1 MIPQPS
7 NGDTPIV
14 DYYRE
19 LGLDNGCSIE
29 SIQAQIQ
36 ELKKAWGQRASL
48 AGKRGDEARKTLMLI
63 DSALEVFKD
72 DKSREHYE
80 RSLRAS
86 SSDNDE
92 GVDWVA
98 RAWTY
103 YFAKDY
109 GPATVAARKARESN
123 PTDPTAFV
131 VSAWIELAEERLDSA
146 ENFASEAYVLDE
158 LGDDTVDVHMV
169 RGATFTMK
177 TKFERAVEAFK
188 RALSRATDEYKAD
201 ICWRLAYCEL
211 KLDRINDAMSSCLL
225 GIEKDSDGSHL
236 KALLENAHYATMI
249 YSTDGKTWEDKIGR
263 AQEHL
268 TRVKKANI
276 PESVK
281 RLLIQEREKLI
292 EALTIESEIA
302 ALEKKIDDAWDY
314 EFPLRTLGVAV
325 FFLLCFF
332 GYPHFIT
339 FLLFAAPA
347 AWVGFVFYKRYELK
361 EMIKQHESKTKIVE
375 RLLDEILTPEE
386 KADTKEA
393 LNEARKSN

>member
-7 NGDTPIV
+7 NGDTPVV

>member
-7 NGDTPIV
+7 NGDTPVV

-109 GPATVAARKARESN
+109 GPATVAARKAREGN

-158 LGDDTVDVHMV
+158 LGDDTVDVHRV
-169 RGATFTMK
+169 RGATFGMK
-177 TKFERAVEAFK
+177 GKFERAVEAFK

-211 KLDRINDAMSSCLL
+211 KLDRTSDAMSSCLL
-225 GIEKDSDGSHL
+225 GIEKDADGSNL
-236 KALLENAHYATMI
+236 EALLENAHYATMI
-249 YSTDGKTWEDKIGR
+249 YSTDGKTWEEKVRR

-268 TRVKKANI
+268 TRVKNANI
-276 PESVK
+276 PEGVK

-292 EALTIESEIA
+292 EALTIESEVA

-314 EFPLRTLGVAV
+314 EFPLRALGVAV
-325 FFLLCFF
+325 FFLLFFFFLCFLFHWKGTCFF
-332 GYPHFIT
+332 SRLNFCRYLGSRI
-339 FLLFAAPA
+339 LFN
-347 AWVGFVFYKRYELK
+347 GIQTSYQNKG
-361 EMIKQHESKTKIVE
+361 
-375 RLLDEILTPEE
+375 
-386 KADTKEA
+386 
-393 LNEARKSN
+393 